1 MLLPYI
7 NPESGVPDDMH
18 LALVGLTIHAHTR
31 GFKVVDEKFVLDYLK
46 SKGEIDPSLF
56 KAKYLYSA

>member
-1 MLLPYI
+1 
-7 NPESGVPDDMH
+7 MH